1 MVEQL
6 QREPQVAPHGQLRSV
21 WIPGFQRSKQV
32 GVTDHPDLT
41 RWLPRPKGS
50 PKPASY
56 ASAVCRRR
64 PEEVRWAPCGRE
76 SNGYHGPPAGTADG
90 RCLCSAFR
98 GLDQGPQPSKVLV
111 CGATCRNVR
120 DPALDGFTCVEH
132 VQRVLGTDTGD
143 NGSPTR
149 QYGHEPVRGKPR
161 DRLVNRHA
169 TQTQFCGDGV
179 LVYGRTRRQT
189 KI

>member
-1 MVEQL
+1 M
-6 QREPQVAPHGQLRSV
+6 APHGQLRSV

-50 PKPASY
+50 PKPQVMHQQSVGGVLKKCVGHHVDEKVMDIMVLPQVPQMVGVFA
-56 ASAVCRRR
+56 
-64 PEEVRWAPCGRE
+64 
-76 SNGYHGPPAGTADG
+76 
-90 RCLCSAFR
+90 SAFR